1 MKPKPLSLVAFLTL
15 ALLLAVAACA
25 PAATPTAAPTK
36 PPATVPAGSPTAAPA
51 ASPTA
56 AAPSKELKFSV
67 VTSEASSWYKGAQKF
82 ADLVKERTKGRL
94 NVKVYPGAQLAGGNQ
109 VKERELVQ
117 SGAID
122 MFYYS
127 TILYTLVDPRF
138 NVVSMPWIFNGYQD
152 VDKFMNGPLGDELL
166 KILPDKG
173 IVGLAYG
180 ENGFRQ
186 LTNNKRPV
194 RTPDDMKGLK
204 IRIPGIKMYTSIFQ
218 ALGANP
224 TVMNFPEVFGAL
236 QQGTIDGQENPID
249 VIVSA
254 KLYEVQKYL
263 TLWNYSYD
271 AIILGVNKNLFDS
284 LSKED
289 QEILRK
295 SAKEASDYQIQLSR
309 EAAKTQ
315 VSDLKAKGM
324 EVIELT
330 AQEIA
335 AFKEKVQPVYT
346 EYEPIIGKELL
357 DKFRALSK

>member
-1 MKPKPLSLVAFLTL
+1 MKRGV
-15 ALLLAVAACA
+15 LLAAIVFGLATLLAACA
-25 PAATPTAAPTK
+25 PAASPTAAPTK
-36 PPATVPAGSPTAAPA
+36 PPSTAPAGATTAPA

-56 AAPSKELKFSV
+56 AGAAKELKFSV

-82 ADLVKERTKGRL
+82 ADLVKESTNGRIT
-94 NVKVYPGAQLAGGNQ
+94 VKVFPGAQLAGGNQ

-152 VDKFMNGPLGDELL
+152 VDKFMTGPLGEELL

-173 IVGLAYG
+173 IIGLAYG

-186 LTNNKRPV
+186 LTNNKRAV
-194 RTPDDMKGLK
+194 HMPDDMKGLK

-271 AIILGVNKNLFDS
+271 AIILGVNKSLFES

-289 QEILRK
+289 QDILRK
-295 SAKEASDYQIQLSR
+295 AAKEASDYQIKLSR
-309 EAAKTQ
+309 EAARTQ
-315 VSDLKAKGM
+315 VADLKAKGM
-324 EVIELT
+324 QVVELT
-330 AQEIA
+330 PQEVA

-346 EYEPIIGKELL
+346 EYESIIGKELL
-357 DKFRALSK
+357 DKFRAINK